1 MLLVLSISYSVSVCV
16 CVCVCVCV
24 FCAGQL
30 LVPFFVPCCLV
41 AMLFSDQFT

>member
-1 MLLVLSISYSVSVCV
+1 MLLVLSITYLVRGCV

-24 FCAGQL
+24 FYAGQL
-30 LVPFFVPCCLV
+30 LVPFLCLV